1 MRAMRSMLAVT
12 AVATVLLLAAGC
24 DSSSSSEVRAGQA
37 YEAVVRW
44 LAQDSTAD
52 PEPLPVFIE
61 SRGEGAAI
69 SLDVQAQVV
78 AQATDI
84 ADVRFIDDR
93 GEALT
98 EADDGQLVV
107 RDEGVLIRL
116 GPVVE
121 DGDRITLQVDRWVH
135 DEVFSTVELQL
146 HRSGDEWTVEPD
158 PRVTGTVV
166 VGS

>member
-1 MRAMRSMLAVT
+1 MRSRLAVS
-12 AVATVLLLAAGC
+12 AVAVVLLLAAVGC
-24 DSSSSSEVRAGQA
+24 HSSSSSEVRAGQA
-37 YEAVVRW
+37 YEAVIRW
-44 LAQDSTAD
+44 LAQDSTSD
-52 PEPLPVFIE
+52 PEPLPVFVE

-69 SLDVQAQVV
+69 SLDVQAEVV
-78 AQATDI
+78 GDAKDV
-84 ADVRFIDDR
+84 ADVHFIDDR

-98 EADDGQLVV
+98 KADDGELVV

-121 DGDRITLQVDRWVH
+121 DGDRITLEVDRWVKN
-135 DEVFSTVELQL
+135 DVFSTMELLL

-158 PRVTGTVV
+158 PRVPGTVV